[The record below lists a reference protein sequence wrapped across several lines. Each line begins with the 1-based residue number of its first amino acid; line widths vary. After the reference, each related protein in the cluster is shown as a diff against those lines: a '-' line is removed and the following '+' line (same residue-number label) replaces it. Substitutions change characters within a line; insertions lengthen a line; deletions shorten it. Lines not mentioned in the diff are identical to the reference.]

1 MRTTVLL
8 GAGFLSFLSGG
19 VLAADLPARKA
30 NPVDYVRQ
38 CSLGSFTGFVIPG
51 TDVCLKIGG
60 FVRYQYTYVQP
71 VHTFYYKSG
80 AGGYGGV
87 NGFNVSTGGQTAV
100 ASAQFDAR
108 VRTEYGLLRS
118 FADVRVDSSGAAQ
131 IDKAYIQF
139 GPWSFGKFQ
148 SFFDF
153 YADAYSNITGLG
165 SDNTVT
171 GAAYSFKF
179 SDTLFL
185 TLAIEDRA
193 NALSPSNSF
202 AAPGGIGAP
211 TADGVGLA
219 SSIGGLTPGGYRM
232 PDAVAQFL
240 YDGGAEGWG
249 SAQLSAAVHQ
259 LRVVNDLLDAQ
270 QTTRY
275 GWAAQAGVKVNLP
288 MLGAGD
294 GLYVQGAYAQG
305 ALSYI
310 GAANNAGGFG
320 TTVPLV
326 QYYDAIAV
334 GPTGS
339 VKLASGYN
347 VLTALDHFWTPTF
360 DTAAWAGYTQVN
372 YPSGVLTGA
381 AFSARDF
388 GVLQVGAQAN
398 WVPAAG
404 LKISAAAN
412 WYQVYA
418 ETLPTDYL
426 GGVKAV
432 GNQAGGLQ
440 GQIRIQRDF

>member
-1 MRTTVLL
+1 MRVMVLL
-8 GAGFLSFLSGG
+8 TAAALAAPASVSR
-19 VLAADLPARKA
+19 AADLPSRKA
-30 NPVDYVRQ
+30 APVDYVRQ
-38 CSLGSFTGFVIPG
+38 CSIGVFTGFVIPG

-60 FVRYQYTYVQP
+60 FVRYQYTYVEP
-71 VHTFYYKSG
+71 VHTFYFKNG

-87 NGFNVSTGGQTAV
+87 NGFNVSAGGQSAV

-108 VRTEYGLLRS
+108 TTTEYGLLRS
-118 FADVRVDSSGAAQ
+118 FADIRVDSAGSAQ

-171 GAAYSFKF
+171 GAAYSFKI
-179 SDTLFL
+179 SDKLFL
-185 TLAIEDRA
+185 TLAIEDRT
-193 NALSPSNSF
+193 NTLSSASPF

-211 TADGVGLA
+211 TANGVGIA
-219 SSIGGLTPGGYRM
+219 SSIGGLSPGGYRA
-232 PDAVAQFL
+232 PDAVAQLLF
-240 YDGGAEGWG
+240 DGGTEGWG

-259 LRVVNDLLDAQ
+259 LRMVNDLVNAD

-288 MLGAGD
+288 MLGTGD

-305 ALSYI
+305 ALTYI

-334 GPTGS
+334 GSAGT
-339 VKLASGYN
+339 VKLATGYN

-360 DTAAWAGYTQVN
+360 DTAAWAGYTQVS

-426 GGVKAV
+426 GGVRAV